1 MKEKTLSEALD
12 EAGLVG
18 TKHYLSFEQQ
28 AEWNGIEQEFEK
40 WWMVVHPEYCECGNK
55 IEEHDCGINGIDVC
69 KECMH
74 EATKHMLFK

>member
-28 AEWNGIEQEFEK
+28 AEWNRIGQEFEK
-40 WWMVVHPEYCECGNK
+40 WFTQREEDRKATDKYL
-55 IEEHDCGINGIDVC
+55 EEHP
-69 KECMH
+69 MY
-74 EATKHMLFK
+74 FK